1 MHAGVLFLAPS
12 PDPVGY
18 VIMTEPRGSIPS
30 RLIIG
35 ATHLDALL
43 ILERANTTGLDTNP
57 DPARIVPVTA
67 AQYRAATGR
76 TMHPIRMQSSEA
88 ARRITGRA
96 RTA

>member
-1 MHAGVLFLAPS
+1 MTTPLFLAPS

-18 VIMTEPRGSIPS
+18 VIMTTPYGSTPS

-35 ATHLDALL
+35 ATHLDAVL
-43 ILERANTTGLDTNP
+43 ILERAERLGIESDA
-57 DPARIVPVTA
+57 DPARIVAMTA
-67 AQYRAATGR
+67 TEHHRRTGR
-76 TMHPIRMQSSEA
+76 TMHPIRMQSTEA